1 MSTAVVR
8 NMSIRTFAALSVGTL
23 VFALIGCA
31 GTSDTPESQ
40 TAESE
45 TQAAPVDENATEA
58 PAGPTTSELGT
69 ITVGTTTYDVVET
82 VNCVPVSASDVL
94 TRVFEV
100 IAVAQSDDGE
110 EAMLFA
116 YTDEQSGLPSH
127 SVDYQGPEG
136 TWGTPEGNAT
146 FVRDAGS
153 LSGAGTLIDDADT
166 QSIMVQFD
174 FAVPDELVEC

>member
-8 NMSIRTFAALSVGTL
+8 NMSIRAFAALSVGTL

-31 GTSDTPESQ
+31 GASDTPESQ

-82 VNCVPVSASDVL
+82 VNCVPVSASDVV
-94 TRVFEV
+94 TRMFEV

-116 YTDEQSGLPSH
+116 YTDEQSGVPSH
-127 SVDYQGPEG
+127 FVDYQGPEG
-136 TWGTPEGNAT
+136 TWSSEGNAT

-174 FAVPDELVEC
+174 FEVPDELVEC